1 MLQSHIKI
9 MCSASSI
16 ESLKLALQ
24 SIIDRL
30 DDEEMATVFHDDF
43 NYTFETFDNETLK
56 TFEINPNEFLF
67 LDLPNL

>member
-1 MLQSHIKI
+1 

-56 TFEINPNEFLF
+56 TFEIDPNEFLF

>member
-1 MLQSHIKI
+1 
-9 MCSASSI
+9 MCSASNV
-16 ESLKLALQ
+16 ESLKKALQ
-24 SIIDRL
+24 TIINRL